1 MDIRNKRYLAAGF
14 RTMSETVY
22 LAQVSAV
29 IFPMAKRMGE
39 RRQRDFEVP
48 CLSIPEARVRPS
60 YANQFAASQK

>member
-1 MDIRNKRYLAAGF
+1 
-14 RTMSETVY
+14 MSETVY

-48 CLSIPEARVRPS
+48 CLSIPEARMRPS